1 MRLRPVAAACAV
13 MLVTAAV
20 STACSSPAEVSPPV
34 PPDEAEPACS
44 ALVAALPD
52 AVLDQGARAIEP
64 DSPYA
69 AAWGSPAIVLR
80 CGVSRPA
87 ALTPTSQLISVNGVD
102 WLPEELTEGY
112 VFTTFGRVAN
122 VEVTVPDDYEPEA
135 GPLAELSTVIAQRV
149 PTLREPA
156 G

>member
-1 MRLRPVAAACAV
+1 MRLRPAVAACAV
-13 MLVTAAV
+13 ALMTAAV
-20 STACSSPAEVSPPV
+20 SAACSSPAEVSPPV
-34 PPDEAEPACS
+34 PSGQAESTCS
-44 ALVAALPD
+44 SLVAALPD
-52 AVLDQGARAIEP
+52 TVLEEEARAIEP

-80 CGVSRPA
+80 CGVPRPD
-87 ALTPTSQLISVNGVD
+87 ALTPTSQLVSVNGVD

-122 VEVTVPDDYEPEA
+122 VEVTVPDDYAPEV
-135 GPLAELSTVIAQRV
+135 GPLAELSTVIAQQV
-149 PTLREPA
+149 PTLKQST